1 MTFFLM
7 LFLPAYVLF
16 AFAVSESLVLFL
28 SFFVSYLTL
37 LGLSLSVERKI
48 RFSYAGVSIVI
59 FSLLFFLVAPLI
71 QLQALSPRLV
81 NTDAFDVHRAVA
93 VNVMYAIFIG
103 TYALTY
109 FLITHNKPFSLSVS
123 VTKALALEEARRWR
137 YGSASMFFA
146 STLAILLAFACI
158 IALYSDWVSNKSLAV
173 QLVLIKFISL
183 LPLYFFSYSQVRF
196 RVEGRWY
203 FFLLAVLFFV
213 LILSLKNHYF
223 ERRNALGPVYVAILS
238 FVFFNLFWRRW
249 LYLSFSFFVMIVAFP
264 ASSIL
269 THQYGILQNKLNLA
283 ETLVLAK
290 DQLVG
295 HYSDLHY
302 DAWANGVS
310 MLKMLSETGYS
321 YGQQLLGTFFFFVP
335 RQLWQDKPIATGEM
349 LGRYLMSNAQ
359 LWFSNISFALPYEGY
374 ADFGYFGVILF
385 AVVLAL
391 MVAWLER
398 SLLKDFSYLV
408 FYSYFCFYLYFLL
421 RGSLLAAFSYGI
433 GAFLAIVV
441 FPGLFRRFSRRGAL
455 RWKVSRQLV

>member
-146 STLAILLAFACI
+146 STLAIL
-158 IALYSDWVSNKSLAV
+158 
-173 QLVLIKFISL
+173 
-183 LPLYFFSYSQVRF
+183 
-196 RVEGRWY
+196 
-203 FFLLAVLFFV
+203 
-213 LILSLKNHYF
+213 
-223 ERRNALGPVYVAILS
+223 
-238 FVFFNLFWRRW
+238 
-249 LYLSFSFFVMIVAFP
+249 
-264 ASSIL
+264 
-269 THQYGILQNKLNLA
+269 
-283 ETLVLAK
+283 
-290 DQLVG
+290 
-295 HYSDLHY
+295 
-302 DAWANGVS
+302 
-310 MLKMLSETGYS
+310 
-321 YGQQLLGTFFFFVP
+321 
-335 RQLWQDKPIATGEM
+335 
-349 LGRYLMSNAQ
+349 
-359 LWFSNISFALPYEGY
+359 
-374 ADFGYFGVILF
+374 
-385 AVVLAL
+385 
-391 MVAWLER
+391 
-398 SLLKDFSYLV
+398 
-408 FYSYFCFYLYFLL
+408 
-421 RGSLLAAFSYGI
+421 
-433 GAFLAIVV
+433 
-441 FPGLFRRFSRRGAL
+441 
-455 RWKVSRQLV
+455 